1 MGQGWEASSL
11 HAGNSLCPKDEG
23 DGCATVHRAWGA
35 AGTVLGA
42 SYVCVC
48 KARWPENEGRQMRDG
63 RERERMENERDIS
76 RNASSPDAISQVGFC
91 SGS

>member
-11 HAGNSLCPKDEG
+11 HAGNSLCSKDEG

-42 SYVCVC
+42 SYVCVLSTV
-48 KARWPENEGRQMRDG
+48 ARK
-63 RERERMENERDIS
+63 
-76 RNASSPDAISQVGFC
+76 
-91 SGS
+91 